1 MNQLLYCY
9 LKRKA
14 HKDKRILR
22 HVLFE
27 LIQKMSANLD
37 IKIFNNSIMIKLCD
51 FKREN
56 WNTKNG

>member
-1 MNQLLYCY
+1 MNQLLYYY

-27 LIQKMSANLD
+27 PIQKMSANLD
-37 IKIFNNSIMIKLCD
+37 IKIFNNSIMINLCD